1 MGIIPMNSDFS
12 EFPALSELT
21 VESCDYFS
29 SFNCK
34 ESCGLCN
41 LCDLIPGGSSRPE
54 CSTLCAS
61 GIDTC
66 TSVCQAGQARCAN
79 AAQLATT
86 PAPKAVP
93 VSQEVATEF
102 TIESCNYFS
111 KFDCKETCGLC
122 KFCDLP
128 GFDKTRPECSTYCVN
143 GIDACTQTCNAGQAR
158 CLEFISPISDLSAS
172 IDAGALT
179 AASTIDSCQYFGEF
193 NCKETCGLCNLCN
206 LVPGGSNRAECST
219 LCNLGINKC
228 TSVCEAG
235 KTRCSVS
242 NPSSSPTVVRTPAV
256 PEISNDQ
263 AVGAE
268 VTVEACKYYA
278 SFDCEKTCGLCDLC
292 TPSSTRAECST
303 LCKLGKEKCTK
314 FCKSGQDRC
323 LTFFCQLVL
332 KI

>member
-1 MGIIPMNSDFS
+1 MG
-12 EFPALSELT
+12 
-21 VESCDYFS
+21 
-29 SFNCK
+29 

-41 LCDLIPGGSSRPE
+41 LCNLVPGGSKRPE

-66 TSVCQAGQARCAN
+66 TSVCEAGQARCAN

-122 KFCDLP
+122 
-128 GFDKTRPECSTYCVN
+128 
-143 GIDACTQTCNAGQAR
+143 
-158 CLEFISPISDLSAS
+158 
-172 IDAGALT
+172 
-179 AASTIDSCQYFGEF
+179 
-193 NCKETCGLCNLCN
+193 NLCN

-235 KTRCSVS
+235 KNRCSVS

-256 PEISNDQ
+256 PEPSNDQ
-263 AVGAE
+263 AIGAD
-268 VTVEACKYYA
+268 VTVEACKYYG

-292 TPSSTRAECST
+292 TPTSTRAECST

-323 LTFFCQLVL
+323 LTFLASII
-332 KI
+332 KK